1 MSSKTVNVLSHKQQ
15 KSTLTDLRGL
25 TGKTS
30 GGLQNYWESQ
40 RIRPGKQTGDGR
52 QAARTRAA
60 TDAVKHCAA
69 ISTANATDPGN
80 CSQQDQTL
88 KAAAPLLPGLPGTRP
103 TCHCWSHSP
112 SQWMLHHPT
121 LLTH

>member
-60 TDAVKHCAA
+60 TDAE
-69 ISTANATDPGN
+69 S
-80 CSQQDQTL
+80 
-88 KAAAPLLPGLPGTRP
+88 
-103 TCHCWSHSP
+103 
-112 SQWMLHHPT
+112 
-121 LLTH
+121 